1 MAMSK
6 KDFNL
11 MAIEFGQQLARIND
25 SKYPEQI
32 RNIVMATALDSI
44 KAFCYVAITAN
55 SNFDSSRFYDF
66 VDEVRDGRRDSNG
79 KLVKTTKTRKA
90 A

>member
-1 MAMSK
+1 
-6 KDFNL
+6 
-11 MAIEFGQQLARIND
+11 MAIEFGQQIERINNA
-25 SKYPEQI
+25 KHPEQI

-44 KAFCYVAITAN
+44 KAFCYVAYMAN

-66 VDEVRDGRRDSNG
+66 VDEVSDGRRDASG
-79 KLVKTTKTRKA
+79 KLVKKSKA